1 MRVQGDDGL
10 IADDVGYWASE
21 KHNYL
26 LRYIGISRKAR
37 EKFLPPKGSGG
48 STFIDLFCGTGR
60 SQIRESGKWID
71 GSAVAAWKKS
81 REDGAPFSHI
91 LIADKDAEAVD
102 ACRMRLEALGAPVRA
117 FNGDAADVALA
128 IEETPT
134 PYGLNLAFLDPYNID
149 LDFEIIRILARVRRM
164 DMMIHLNQMD
174 MQRNLVSLAK
184 EINETRLDRFVPGWR
199 DAIDKGAP
207 RATLEHRIYEYW
219 RQKVRALGKWPSAE
233 QKLITGSANQPLYW
247 LVLASSHDLAHKF
260 WAESIDDGQS
270 GFGF

>member
-10 IADDVGYWASE
+10 IADDVGFWASE

-37 EKFLPPKGSGG
+37 AKFLPPKGHGG

-60 SQIRESGKWID
+60 SQIRETGKWID

-81 REDGAPFSHI
+81 REDGAPFTNI
-91 LIADKDAEAVD
+91 LIADKDAEAVE
-102 ACRMRLEALGAPVRA
+102 ACRKRLEALGAPVQA
-117 FNGDAADVALA
+117 YNAEASDVARE
-128 IEETPT
+128 IGQTPT

-149 LDFEIIRILARVRRM
+149 LDFEIIRALARVRRM

-174 MQRNLVSLAK
+174 MQRNLVSLSK
-184 EINETRLDRFVPGWR
+184 EINETRLDRFVPGWKE
-199 DAIDKGAP
+199 AIDRSAP
-207 RATLEHRIYEYW
+207 RATLEQRIYEYW
-219 RQKVRALGKWPSAE
+219 RDQVRAQGKWPSAE

-247 LVLASSHDLAHKF
+247 LVLAASHDLAHEF
-260 WAESIDDGQS
+260 WSESIDDGQS
-270 GFGF
+270 TLGF